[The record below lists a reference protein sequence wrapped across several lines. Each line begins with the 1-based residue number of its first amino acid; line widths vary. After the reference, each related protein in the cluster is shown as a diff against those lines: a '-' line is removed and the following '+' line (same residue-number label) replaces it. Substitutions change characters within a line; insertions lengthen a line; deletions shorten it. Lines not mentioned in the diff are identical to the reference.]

1 MRHVRGV
8 LLGVK
13 EKEEGEDVRGR
24 KGRRERTG
32 MRRKGQKGK
41 EKGRW
46 VCV

>member
-1 MRHVRGV
+1 MRHVRGG
-8 LLGVK
+8 LLDVREK
-13 EKEEGEDVRGR
+13 EKGEDVRGR

-41 EKGRW
+41 GKGRW

>member
-1 MRHVRGV
+1 MRHVRGG
-8 LLGVK
+8 LLDVREK
-13 EKEEGEDVRGR
+13 EKGEDVRGR